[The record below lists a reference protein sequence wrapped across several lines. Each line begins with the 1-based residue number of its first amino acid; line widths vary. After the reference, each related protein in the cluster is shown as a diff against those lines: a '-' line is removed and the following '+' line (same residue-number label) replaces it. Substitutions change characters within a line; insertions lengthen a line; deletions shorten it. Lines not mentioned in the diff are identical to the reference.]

1 MNDEDREGE
10 GQVEGNRLAIMAP
23 GRAGRPASSMPFQCS
38 VLRTW
43 TRTFALSR
51 WPSEHTTIQF
61 RKYTIQLH
69 TPQGLLRDTITT
81 ADDGGFSGHPSSKYY
96 YDSEAWETVGSQSIE
111 VANAS
116 DDFGGADLRGSL
128 PLWKASFSFPIE
140 LGVSVPREV
149 DAKESVGSSN
159 SVYVVPSD
167 LLSAQ
172 TRMMSAG
179 YIPFQ

>member
-1 MNDEDREGE
+1 MNDEVREEE

-23 GRAGRPASSMPFQCS
+23 GRAGRPASSMPSIQSEPGLEPSHSPAGPQSIPQYNYANTLLSYIPRKVYSKTRSLRQTTAS
-38 VLRTW
+38 VGHPT
-43 TRTFALSR
+43 
-51 WPSEHTTIQF
+51 SEH
-61 RKYTIQLH
+61 
-69 TPQGLLRDTITT
+69 
-81 ADDGGFSGHPSSKYY
+81 Y

-179 YIPFQ
+179 YIPCQ